1 MYKVYIQNLS
11 DASRTLIYQSNSTDS
26 LIEEPKVA
34 FDWDQPVN
42 FSFSIHPGHPAYSS
56 LTPMV
61 TFVTVDSDD
70 NEIFFGRVLTSDKD
84 IFGKKEIYCEGA
96 LSFLSDSELS
106 EYESTTSIS
115 SFFSNCINQ
124 HNSQVE
130 SRKRFSVGTV
140 EFTDTNVYFKH
151 EDNVD
156 PKSTLDEQLVKRFGG
171 CITIKKTQNGHSIN
185 YLKQVGETKTNLI
198 RLGENV
204 KDRTDHESGE
214 SIFSI
219 LRPIGGTNSGEDNPV
234 TISENDG
241 LIEIPAMI
249 AKYGRIIKK
258 ETFSDKFTESD
269 LRTAAM
275 TFIERLGMMDDK
287 PPITVD
293 ISYVDFCYLNPSIGK
308 INFGDVFNDIEGY
321 PGEAMVVGRMELDLS
336 NPANDTI
343 SLYNKTYLDSREYSP
358 ILSSSTGSTSSA
370 GAGGRGGGGGGGS
383 ALAEALADMEEEQ
396 NDVLNI
402 GGEDIKRLNIHANSV
417 DGYITLS
424 SHQISLQ
431 SEVLFGSNR
440 TYDMISTDVEEMW
453 GSQVHADGNGFWNMY
468 GTVVRDDLGRIVVKG
483 DSGLA
488 VEKTDEN
495 GRKVTVGVYD
505 ELGLTAGLLV
515 DKINSEST
523 TYILGDRLIFSN
535 AKNTYAV
542 VRPELA
548 DNPKAL
554 GYYELQN
561 GSYVP
566 TNDLER
572 EPNKNYYV
580 KKYSVGPGGDT
591 IASKMEK
598 ESNRISLVV
607 EGFGENAHIKPAA
620 IVLAIN
626 DDGGSNIKLSADTI
640 DIDGIVE
647 KLRAISIY
655 VASLE
660 VAGHA
665 DISSDM
671 SVAGSLDVDMGITA
685 DQVKANYIEADEIK
699 ATEKLYIGDV
709 DVGAALT
716 NFTDSIAGLDDAVGD
731 LGNAVSS
738 LRNKCRILNN
748 VEWKQATV
756 VTGVS
761 CTAAHVFTA
770 KDGKEYTGMLVTSV
784 STGVLSFL
792 G

>member
-1 MYKVYIQNLS
+1 M
-11 DASRTLIYQSNSTDS
+11 T
-26 LIEEPKVA
+26 
-34 FDWDQPVN
+34 
-42 FSFSIHPGHPAYSS
+42 IHG
-56 LTPMV
+56 
-61 TFVTVDSDD
+61 
-70 NEIFFGRVLTSDKD
+70 
-84 IFGKKEIYCEGA
+84 
-96 LSFLSDSELS
+96 
-106 EYESTTSIS
+106 
-115 SFFSNCINQ
+115 
-124 HNSQVE
+124 
-130 SRKRFSVGTV
+130 
-140 EFTDTNVYFKH
+140 
-151 EDNVD
+151 
-156 PKSTLDEQLVKRFGG
+156 
-171 CITIKKTQNGHSIN
+171 
-185 YLKQVGETKTNLI
+185 
-198 RLGENV
+198 
-204 KDRTDHESGE
+204 
-214 SIFSI
+214 
-219 LRPIGGTNSGEDNPV
+219 
-234 TISENDG
+234 NDG

-275 TFIERLGMMDDK
+275 MFIDRLGMIDDK

-336 NPANDTI
+336 NPANDTL

-370 GAGGRGGGGGGGS
+370 GAGGRGGGGGGGGS

-535 AKNTYAV
+535 AQNTYTV

-566 TNDLER
+566 TTDLER
-572 EPNKNYYV
+572 EPGKNYYV

-591 IASKMEK
+591 VASKFEK
-598 ESNRISLVV
+598 EANRISLVV
-607 EGFGENAHIKPAA
+607 EGYGENAHIKPAA

-640 DIDGIVE
+640 DIDGI
-647 KLRAISIY
+647 IS
-655 VASLE
+655 SLE
-660 VAGHA
+660 AKTIGCYGLHA
-665 DISSDM
+665 ESSISATDM
-671 SVAGSLDVDMGITA
+671 TLDGELVVQDNITCHERGA
-685 DQVKANYIEADEIK
+685 FKS
-699 ATEKLYIGDV
+699 LYIGELNVEESIAD
-709 DVGAALT
+709 L
-716 NFTDSIAGLDDAVGD
+716 TDSVAEISGNVEQLWDD
-731 LGNAVSS
+731 VSA
-738 LRNKCRILNN
+738 LKNKCRILNG

-761 CTAAHVFTA
+761 RTGAHVFTA